1 MLSASVY
8 TNIGSR
14 NVNEDAAGT
23 ARNAGG
29 QGFFLC
35 DGLGGHGMGDAAS
48 SLVVASLREQFE
60 KSDNISAFL
69 GAAFQN
75 AQDALMAEQKRLNAT
90 KKMKTTGAAL
100 VTDGR
105 KAYIGHIGDSRVYI
119 FRRGKVWKR
128 TLDHSVPQML
138 VNSGEIRESEI
149 RHHPDRNLVMRV
161 FGVEWDR
168 PMTELEAPVPLR
180 KCQAFL
186 LCSDGFWELIEENE
200 MEELLKKAGSAE
212 EWLQSMAAVVK
223 ANGSGLNMDNN
234 TAIAVWNQ

>member
-8 TNIGSR
+8 TDIGSR
-14 NVNEDAAGT
+14 KVNEDAVGT

-48 SLVVASLREQFE
+48 SLVVASLKEQFE
-60 KSDNISAFL
+60 KSSSISAFL
-69 GAAFQN
+69 GPAFQN

-100 VTDGR
+100 VADSR

-138 VNSGEIRESEI
+138 VNSGEIKESEI

-186 LCSDGFWELIEENE
+186 LCSDGFWELCEEAE
-200 MEELLKKAGSAE
+200 MEACLAASATPQ
-212 EWLQSMAAVVK
+212 EWLMRMTEIIRK
-223 ANGSGLNMDNN
+223 NGAGTDMDNY
-234 TAIAVWNQ
+234 TAVAVWNR